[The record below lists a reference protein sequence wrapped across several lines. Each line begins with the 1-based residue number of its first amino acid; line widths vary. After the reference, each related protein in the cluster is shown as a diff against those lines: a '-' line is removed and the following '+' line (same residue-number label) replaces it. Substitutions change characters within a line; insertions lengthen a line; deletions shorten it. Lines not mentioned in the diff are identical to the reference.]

1 MQLHILKTKE
11 EKLRTRVLYEQV
23 FPEDSRAFLDFYY
36 EDRCRDNRIAV
47 LEEQGEIL
55 SMAHLNPY
63 RMRIL
68 GQETEVCYIYAVATR
83 EDCRHRGYMRQVLAL
98 SFRELTEEG
107 IPFCFLIP
115 ADPAIYLPFGFEKL
129 CDFSRTQPSP
139 AEREHYEVYC
149 IEDEDYRRRAAREQA
164 LAAEQS
170 SDGLPADAIVMGRV
184 LNRQRLQALAGGR
197 ERSDTELLSWL
208 RERRILI
215 TEDI

>member
-11 EKLRTRVLYEQV
+11 EKLRTRTLYERV
-23 FPEDSRAFLDFYY
+23 FPEDSSAFLDFYY

-47 LEEQGEIL
+47 LEEAGEIL

-63 RMRIL
+63 RMRVL

-83 EDCRHRGYMRQVLAL
+83 EDCRHRGYMRQVLEL

-107 IPFCFLIP
+107 LPFCFLIP
-115 ADPAIYLPFGFEKL
+115 ANPAVYIPFGFEKL
-129 CDFSRTQPSP
+129 CDFSRTQTSP
-139 AEREHYEVYC
+139 AEREKYEICC
-149 IEDEDYRRRAAREQA
+149 IEDADYRRRAAREQM
-164 LAAEQS
+164 LAQEQS

-184 LNRQRLQALAGGR
+184 LNRQRLQELMGSGEA
-197 ERSDTELLSWL
+197 SDAELLSLL
-208 RERRILI
+208 RQRRILI

>member
-1 MQLHILKTKE
+1 MQLSILKTKE
-11 EKLRTRVLYEQV
+11 EKLRTRALYEQV
-23 FPEDSRAFLDFYY
+23 FPEDSSAFLDFYY

-83 EDCRHRGYMRQVLAL
+83 EDCRHRGYMRQVLSL
-98 SFRELTEEG
+98 SFRELEEQG

-115 ADPAIYLPFGFEKL
+115 ADPAIYTPFGFEKL

-139 AEREHYEVYC
+139 AERETYEVYC
-149 IEDEDYRRRAAREQA
+149 TEDADYRRRSARERA

-170 SDGLPADAIVMGRV
+170 SDGLPAEAIVMGRV
-184 LNRQRLQALAGGR
+184 LNRERMQALAGK
-197 ERSDTELLSWL
+197 ENRSDAELLSWL
-208 RERRILI
+208 RQRRILI